1 MWGYVGQLI
10 PRFPRIAMVMRHIT
24 TETDGESYDLI
35 RVLALLFGLTFAV
48 GGLGGIGVIVAWG
61 LYQFLHHSLDV
72 GVFSTALATFFGA
85 FAAGC
90 ATLIP
95 SIGFALAKRAQGEG
109 QSKPDNGGS
118 Q

>member
-1 MWGYVGQLI
+1 MWGFVGNLI
-10 PRFPRIAMVMRHIT
+10 PRFPRLATVMRHIT

-48 GGLGGIGVIVAWG
+48 GGLGGIGVIVAFG
-61 LYQFLHHSLDV
+61 LYQFMRHGLDV
-72 GVFSTALATFFGA
+72 AVFSAALATFFGA

-95 SIGFALAKRAQGEG
+95 AIGFALAKRAAGEG
-109 QSKPDNGGS
+109 PSKPDNGGS

>member
-1 MWGYVGQLI
+1 M
-10 PRFPRIAMVMRHIT
+10 HHT
-24 TETDGESYDLI
+24 
-35 RVLALLFGLTFAV
+35 LA
-48 GGLGGIGVIVAWG
+48 
-61 LYQFLHHSLDV
+61 V

-95 SIGFALAKRAQGEG
+95 AIGFALAKRAQGEG
-109 QSKPDNGGS
+109 PSKPDDRGN